1 MKLEHV
7 LELVKAGFDK
17 DEIMKMV
24 DSGEEVTPEEPE
36 ETEKPAEPE
45 ETEKPEP
52 AADPKPEPA
61 ADPKPE
67 PKQDPY
73 AAYVQAMQ
81 KTMDEMRETLKKI
94 QAANVRGTELPENI
108 DEPADILG
116 KAIF

>member
-24 DSGEEVTPEEPE
+24 DGGEEVTPEEPKPE
-36 ETEKPAEPE
+36 EKPEEKEEKPE
-45 ETEKPEP
+45 ETKPEEKPEQ
-52 AADPKPEPA
+52 
-61 ADPKPE
+61 
-67 PKQDPY
+67 KQDPY

-94 QAANVRGTELPENI
+94 QAANVRGTELPENK

>member
-24 DSGEEVTPEEPE
+24 DSGEEVTPEEPKTE
-36 ETEKPAEPE
+36 EKPEEPE
-45 ETEKPEP
+45 ETE
-52 AADPKPEPA
+52 KPEPA

-94 QAANVRGTELPENI
+94 QAANVRGTELPENK

>member
-24 DSGEEVTPEEPE
+24 DSGEEVTPEEPKPE
-36 ETEKPAEPE
+36 EKPEEPE
-45 ETEKPEP
+45 EKPEETKPEAKPEEKPEQ
-52 AADPKPEPA
+52 
-61 ADPKPE
+61 
-67 PKQDPY
+67 KQDPY
-73 AAYVQAMQ
+73 AAYVKAM
-81 KTMDEMRETLKKI
+81 KATMDEMRETLKKI
-94 QAANVRGTELPENI
+94 QAANVRGTSLPENK

>member
-1 MKLEHV
+1 MKLEQV

-24 DSGEEVTPEEPE
+24 DSSEEVTPEEP
-36 ETEKPAEPE
+36 KPE
-45 ETEKPEP
+45 ENPEEAEDKPE
-52 AADPKPEPA
+52 EPTE
-61 ADPKPE
+61 PKPE

-94 QAANVRGTELPENI
+94 QAANVRGTELPENK

>member
-24 DSGEEVTPEEPE
+24 DSGEEVTPEEP
-36 ETEKPAEPE
+36 KPE
-45 ETEKPEP
+45 ENPEEAEDKPE
-52 AADPKPEPA
+52 EPTE
-61 ADPKPE
+61 PKPE

-94 QAANVRGTELPENI
+94 QAANVRGTELPENK

>member
-24 DSGEEVTPEEPE
+24 DSGEEVTPEEPK
-36 ETEKPAEPE
+36 TEDKPEEPE
-45 ETEKPEP
+45 EKPEE
-52 AADPKPEPA
+52 AEEKSEPE
-61 ADPKPE
+61 K
-67 PKQDPY
+67 KQDPY

-94 QAANVRGTELPENI
+94 QAANVRGTELPEKK

>member
-24 DSGEEVTPEEPE
+24 DSGEEVTPED
-36 ETEKPAEPE
+36 
-45 ETEKPEP
+45 KPE
-52 AADPKPEPA
+52 DKPEQ
-61 ADPKPE
+61 
-67 PKQDPY
+67 KQDPY

-94 QAANVRGTELPENI
+94 QAANVRGTELPENK

>member
-36 ETEKPAEPE
+36 EKPEEPE
-45 ETEKPEP
+45 EKPEET
-52 AADPKPEPA
+52 KPEE
-61 ADPKPE
+61 KPE

-73 AAYVQAMQ
+73 AAYVKAMQ
-81 KTMDEMRETLKKI
+81 ATMDEMRETLKKI
-94 QAANVRGTELPENI
+94 QAANVRGTSLPENKE
-108 DEPADILG
+108 EPADILG

>member
-24 DSGEEVTPEEPE
+24 DSGEEVTPEKQKPEEKPEEPE
-36 ETEKPAEPE
+36 EKPE
-45 ETEKPEP
+45 ESKPEEKPEQ
-52 AADPKPEPA
+52 
-61 ADPKPE
+61 
-67 PKQDPY
+67 KQDPY

-94 QAANVRGTELPENI
+94 QAANVRGTELPENK

>member
-24 DSGEEVTPEEPE
+24 DSGEEVTPEEPKTE
-36 ETEKPAEPE
+36 EKPEEPE
-45 ETEKPEP
+45 EKPEESKPEEKPEQ
-52 AADPKPEPA
+52 
-61 ADPKPE
+61 
-67 PKQDPY
+67 KQDPY

-81 KTMDEMRETLKKI
+81 ATMDEMRETLKKI
-94 QAANVRGTELPENI
+94 QAANVRGTELPENK

>member
-24 DSGEEVTPEEPE
+24 DSGEEVTPEEKPE
-36 ETEKPAEPE
+36 
-45 ETEKPEP
+45 EKPEESEE
-52 AADPKPEPA
+52 KPEESKPEE
-61 ADPKPE
+61 KPE

-94 QAANVRGTELPENI
+94 QAANVHGTELPENKE
-108 DEPADILG
+108 EPADILG

>member
-36 ETEKPAEPE
+36 EKPEEPE
-45 ETEKPEP
+45 EKPEES
-52 AADPKPEPA
+52 KPEE
-61 ADPKPE
+61 KPE

-94 QAANVRGTELPENI
+94 QAANVRGTSLPENK

>member
-24 DSGEEVTPEEPE
+24 DSSEEVTPEEPKTE
-36 ETEKPAEPE
+36 EKPAEPE

-52 AADPKPEPA
+52 V

-73 AAYVQAMQ
+73 AAYVKAMQ
-81 KTMDEMRETLKKI
+81 ATMDEMRETLKKI
-94 QAANVRGTELPENI
+94 QAANVRGTSLPENKE
-108 DEPADILG
+108 EPADILG

>member
-24 DSGEEVTPEEPE
+24 DGGEEVTPEEKPE
-36 ETEKPAEPE
+36 EPE
-45 ETEKPEP
+45 EKPEESKPEEKPEQ
-52 AADPKPEPA
+52 
-61 ADPKPE
+61 
-67 PKQDPY
+67 KQDPY

-94 QAANVRGTELPENI
+94 QAANVRGTKLPENK

>member
-24 DSGEEVTPEEPE
+24 DSGEEVTPEEPKTE
-36 ETEKPAEPE
+36 EKPEEPE
-45 ETEKPEP
+45 EKPEETKPEEKPEQ
-52 AADPKPEPA
+52 
-61 ADPKPE
+61 
-67 PKQDPY
+67 KQDPY

-94 QAANVRGTELPENI
+94 QAANVRGTELPENK

>member
-36 ETEKPAEPE
+36 EKPEEPE
-45 ETEKPEP
+45 EKPEEPEEKPEES
-52 AADPKPEPA
+52 KPEE
-61 ADPKPE
+61 KPE

-94 QAANVRGTELPENI
+94 QAANVRGTSLPENK

>member
-24 DSGEEVTPEEPE
+24 DSGEEVTPEEPD
-36 ETEKPAEPE
+36 EKPEDKPE
-45 ETEKPEP
+45 ETEEKQEP
-52 AADPKPEPA
+52 AAE
-61 ADPKPE
+61 PKPE

-94 QAANVRGTELPENI
+94 QAANVRGTSLPENKE
-108 DEPADILG
+108 EPADILG

>member
-24 DSGEEVTPEEPE
+24 DGGEEVTPEEKPE
-36 ETEKPAEPE
+36 EPEAKPE
-45 ETEKPEP
+45 EDKPE
-52 AADPKPEPA
+52 D
-61 ADPKPE
+61 KPE
-67 PKQDPY
+67 PKTDPY

-94 QAANVRGTELPENI
+94 QAANVRGTELPENKE
-108 DEPADILG
+108 EPADILG

>member
-24 DSGEEVTPEEPE
+24 DSSEEVTPEKPEEKPEEPE
-36 ETEKPAEPE
+36 EPE
-45 ETEKPEP
+45 E
-52 AADPKPEPA
+52 KPEPA

-81 KTMDEMRETLKKI
+81 ATMDEMRETLKKI
-94 QAANVRGTELPENI
+94 QAANVRGTELPENK

>member
-24 DSGEEVTPEEPE
+24 DSDEEVTPED
-36 ETEKPAEPE
+36 
-45 ETEKPEP
+45 KPE
-52 AADPKPEPA
+52 DKPEQ
-61 ADPKPE
+61 
-67 PKQDPY
+67 KQDPY

-94 QAANVRGTELPENI
+94 QAANVRGTELPENK

>member
-36 ETEKPAEPE
+36 EKPE
-45 ETEKPEP
+45 ESKPEEKPEQ
-52 AADPKPEPA
+52 
-61 ADPKPE
+61 
-67 PKQDPY
+67 KQDPY

-94 QAANVRGTELPENI
+94 QAANVRGTSLPENK

>member
-36 ETEKPAEPE
+36 EKPE
-45 ETEKPEP
+45 ESKPE
-52 AADPKPEPA
+52 E
-61 ADPKPE
+61 KPE

-94 QAANVRGTELPENI
+94 QAANVRGTSLPENK

>member
-24 DSGEEVTPEEPE
+24 DSGEEVTPEEKPE
-36 ETEKPAEPE
+36 EPE
-45 ETEKPEP
+45 ESEEKPEP
-52 AADPKPEPA
+52 AADPKPEQ
-61 ADPKPE
+61 
-67 PKQDPY
+67 KQDPY

-94 QAANVRGTELPENI
+94 QAANVRGTELPENK

>member
-24 DSGEEVTPEEPE
+24 DSGEEVTPEEKTE
-36 ETEKPAEPE
+36 EKPEEPE
-45 ETEKPEP
+45 EKPEES
-52 AADPKPEPA
+52 KPEE
-61 ADPKPE
+61 KPE

-94 QAANVRGTELPENI
+94 QAANVRGTELPENK

>member
-17 DEIMKMV
+17 DEIMKMF
-24 DSGEEVTPEEPE
+24 DGDEEVTPEEPE
-36 ETEKPAEPE
+36 EKPE
-45 ETEKPEP
+45 ESKPEEKPEES
-52 AADPKPEPA
+52 KPEE
-61 ADPKPE
+61 KPE
-67 PKQDPY
+67 QKQDPY

-94 QAANVRGTELPENI
+94 QAANVRGTELPENK

>member
-24 DSGEEVTPEEPE
+24 DSGEEVTPEEPKPE
-36 ETEKPAEPE
+36 EKQEEPE
-45 ETEKPEP
+45 EKPEETKPEEKPEQ
-52 AADPKPEPA
+52 
-61 ADPKPE
+61 
-67 PKQDPY
+67 KQDPY
-73 AAYVQAMQ
+73 AAYVKAMQ
-81 KTMDEMRETLKKI
+81 ATMDEMRETLKKI
-94 QAANVRGTELPENI
+94 QAANVRGTSLPENK

>member
-1 MKLEHV
+1 MKLEYV

-24 DSGEEVTPEEPE
+24 DGGEEVTPEEKPE
-36 ETEKPAEPE
+36 
-45 ETEKPEP
+45 EKPEESEE
-52 AADPKPEPA
+52 KPEES
-61 ADPKPE
+61 KPE
-67 PKQDPY
+67 EKTEQKQDPY

-94 QAANVRGTELPENI
+94 QAANVRGTELPENK

>member
-24 DSGEEVTPEEPE
+24 DGGEEVTPEEKPE
-36 ETEKPAEPE
+36 
-45 ETEKPEP
+45 EKPEE
-52 AADPKPEPA
+52 AEEKPEEA
-61 ADPKPE
+61 KPE
-67 PKQDPY
+67 EKPEQKTDPY
-73 AAYVQAMQ
+73 EAYVQAMQ

-94 QAANVRGTELPENI
+94 QAANVRGTELPENK